1 MTDTLTGEQ
10 ILNMGDDALQEK
22 SFVAKTTDPLILPQ
36 PYSTPADFA
45 AQYPQPLDTTEII
58 DMCEEVNLL
67 RAIPEIQ
74 TSLKAEYW
82 RELTSLA
89 FTSGS
94 AYVAFADGEC
104 PEEYY
109 HNGSNTTVNIKNI
122 GAKKSLSIRDIKH
135 SMAIAAANWNGIN
148 ALNGA
153 FPAGEGMPGGLD
165 FGTFQR
171 ETVRGVKE
179 KEVLLASTLVMN
191 GEDRLLV
198 QGNHVSNSLEFSGIE
213 TWASNYACAM
223 HTGSASEA
231 TGTFSAA
238 NFDRFLAEGCAKPT
252 HIFGH
257 PSAIQSMLASY
268 FQLGFNGSQVIQMA
282 DGNRVIPGFN
292 FAGFV
297 NTGIGRLACV
307 ADSNFRRSD
316 TGGGTFQADLWALRM
331 THNGEPLVYRATQIP
346 LSMTDLAPGCTAIS
360 FEVWKATALVI
371 KACCAQSKY
380 TSIHSGRIVTTC
392 TRIG

>member
-1 MTDTLTGEQ
+1 MTDTMAGEK
-10 ILNMGDDALQEK
+10 ILNLGEDAVQEK
-22 SFVAKTTDPLILPQ
+22 SFVAKTSDPLILPQ
-36 PYSTPADFA
+36 PYSSPADFS
-45 AQYPQPLDTTEII
+45 AQYPQPLDTTELI

-67 RAIPEIQ
+67 RTIPEIG
-74 TSLKAEYW
+74 TSLKAETW

-94 AYVAFADGEC
+94 SYVAFADGEC
-104 PEEYY
+104 PEEYT
-109 HNGSNTTVNIKNI
+109 HNGANTTVNIKNI

-148 ALNGA
+148 NIVGG
-153 FPAGEGMPGGLD
+153 FPSSEGMPGGLD

-171 ETVRGVKE
+171 ETVRSVKE
-179 KEVLLASTLVMN
+179 KEVVLASTLVMN

-213 TWASNYACAM
+213 TWASNYACAF

-238 NFDRFLAEGCAKPT
+238 NFDRFIAESCAKPT
-252 HIFGH
+252 HIYGH
-257 PSAIQSMLASY
+257 PAAIQSMLASY
-268 FQLGFNGSQVIQMA
+268 FQLGFNGSQVIQMQ

-297 NTGIGRLACV
+297 NTGVGRLACV
-307 ADSNFRRSD
+307 ADYNFRRTD

-331 THNGEPLVYRATQIP
+331 THNGEPLVYRITQIP
-346 LSMTDLAPGCTAIS
+346 LSLSDLAPGCTAVS

-380 TSIHSGRIVTTC
+380 TSIFSGRIVSTC